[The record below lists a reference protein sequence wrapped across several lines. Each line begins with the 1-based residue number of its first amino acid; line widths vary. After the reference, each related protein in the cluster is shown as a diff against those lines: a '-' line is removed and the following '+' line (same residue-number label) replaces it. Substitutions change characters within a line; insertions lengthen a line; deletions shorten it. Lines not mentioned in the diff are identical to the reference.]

1 MRQHAQQQEQRGA
14 EDEADLFGRWFF
26 HTPRN
31 AHIRLDEAY
40 LPRTW
45 GSEEATL
52 DIANGRLRMPTPT
65 MPLTRVNAVP
75 FTPAEGTA
83 VLPFCAAL
91 RFDTGTTG

>member
-1 MRQHAQQQEQRGA
+1 M
-14 EDEADLFGRWFF
+14 
-26 HTPRN
+26 
-31 AHIRLDEAY
+31 
-40 LPRTW
+40 
-45 GSEEATL
+45 